1 MVTECRIGYRR
12 VYGIAAVDG
21 EDGEKIILDAAIDVS
36 ENRETAEAL
45 ADRCNRD
52 RVALGGFRAYLTDWL
67 NRQPN

>member
-36 ENRETAEAL
+36 ENRQTVEDL
-45 ADRCNRD
+45 ADRCTRD
-52 RVALGGFRAYLTDWL
+52 QVALGRFRAYLSDWL
-67 NRQPN
+67 NRHPN